1 MANLDHKRKLP
12 KALVRGI
19 LALIIFSFL
28 ADFLAS
34 DKPLMELCDGRLSFP
49 ALNSTQPWSA
59 EENRSCSFRIY
70 TLIRYNPYQIDTK
83 HSGYV
88 SPFAKQEVPSLA
100 YRHWLG
106 TDKIGRDV
114 AAGLIHGAKNS
125 IWIGLCTTLLG
136 LLLGLPYGIFL
147 GYYQDNGVQWNPL
160 QMLILVTGFI
170 LFVYFLWYPPLLN
183 HRVLLFLFYGVGI
196 GLVYLLF
203 RLAKILPLTRYFVPV
218 DLLGYRLLEWRKSIP
233 ALFLLLALVSLLS
246 KPSVLFLI
254 GVMAFLAWADIA
266 RFVRAETL
274 QIKSNLYMQ
283 SGIALGFSPGYL
295 MRKYVVPGLTNSVVV
310 IAMYMMAGSILLEST
325 LSFLGLGL
333 PLEEVSWGKMLA
345 ESRDAKAWWMAVF
358 PGLCLIL
365 LLFWLHSWTDRLG
378 KKIG

>member
-1 MANLDHKRKLP
+1 MANRDLLKILP
-12 KALVRGI
+12 GGLTRGLLV
-19 LALIIFSFL
+19 LIVFSLL

-34 DKPLMELCDGRLSFP
+34 DRPLVENCNGRISFP
-49 ALNSTQPWSA
+49 AFNKNQVWSM
-59 EENRSCSFRIY
+59 EGNESCTYRLF
-70 TLIRYNPYQIDTK
+70 TFIRYNPYQIDTK
-83 HSGYV
+83 NAGYK
-88 SPFAKQEVPSLA
+88 SPFDHQDVPSLG

-136 LLLGLPYGIFL
+136 LLLGVPYGLFL
-147 GYYQDNGVQWNPL
+147 GYYQDNGVRWNPAQVVVL
-160 QMLILVTGFI
+160 AGGFLVF
-170 LFVYFLWYPPLLN
+170 LYYLWYPPLLG
-183 HRVLLFLFYGVGI
+183 HYFRYFVFYPSILLLIYF
-196 GLVYLLF
+196 LF
-203 RLAKILPLTRYFVPV
+203 RLASYLPVNRYFVPI

-233 ALFLLLALVSLLS
+233 ALFLLLALVSLLT
-246 KPSVLFLI
+246 KPSILFLI
-254 GVMAFLAWADIA
+254 VIMAFLAWADIA
-266 RFVRAETL
+266 RLVRAETL
-274 QIKSNLYMQ
+274 QIKSNLYVQ

-295 MRKYVVPGLTNSVVV
+295 MRNYVIPGLKNSVIV

-358 PGLCLIL
+358 PGGCLIF
-365 LLFWLHSWTDRLG
+365 LLFWLHSWSDRLG
-378 KKIG
+378 KK